1 MIIDAHTHVFPDK
14 IAEKSIDILEKTG
27 NEKAVIGGTEKD
39 LLKSM
44 EFSGVDI
51 SVVLPVVTKPQ
62 QFESINCF
70 AAKLNENPKLV
81 ALGGIHPHCE
91 NINNCLDFI
100 VSLGLKGVKLHPDY
114 QQTDITDEGY
124 IKILEGCRKR
134 GLVAFIHAGVD
145 PAYPNHV
152 HCPPELSSEIIK
164 DLTVDKSK
172 PFIVLAH
179 MGGAKQLDS
188 VERHLI
194 GLPVYM
200 DTSFVLDSIE
210 RERMYNLIKLHG
222 HKKILFATDSPWRDA
237 NQYIKI
243 INSIGLSETERQA
256 IFYKNTA
263 ELLNL
268 DAM

>member
-14 IAEKSIDILEKTG
+14 IAAKSIDTLEKIG
-27 NEKAVIGGTEKD
+27 NEKAVIGGTAQD
-39 LLKSM
+39 LAESM
-44 EFSGVDI
+44 RASGVDI

-62 QFESINCF
+62 QFESINRF
-70 AAKLNENPKLV
+70 AAELNKNPKFI

-91 NINNCLDFI
+91 NINKCLDFI

-134 GLVAFIHAGVD
+134 GLIAFIHAGID

-152 HCPPELSSEIIK
+152 HCPPELSCDVVKE
-164 DLTVDKSK
+164 LTVDKSK

-179 MGGAKQLDS
+179 LGGAKQLES

-210 RERMYNLIKLHG
+210 RERAYNLIKSHS

-237 NQYIKI
+237 NQYISI
-243 INSIGLSETERQA
+243 INSIGLNENECRS
-256 IFYKNTA
+256 ILWKNTA

-268 DAM
+268 